1 MVNPQQHPQQQLR
14 DKISPPTWQRNTNFK
29 QTRYNLRSTG
39 TNFRSQAAQY
49 LVAQHIFESTQVMH
63 HIYNDSGKKET
74 LASLLSGE
82 NKNRWAQA
90 LSNG

>member
-1 MVNPQQHPQQQLR
+1 M
-14 DKISPPTWQRNTNFK
+14 
-29 QTRYNLRSTG
+29 RSTV
-39 TNFRSQAAQY
+39 TNFRSQAAKY
-49 LVAQHIFESTQVMH
+49 LVAQYIFQITQVMH

-90 LSNG
+90 LSYEWNRVDSGNTFGIKGTQTLELFS